1 MIYRRGLLG
10 ASAAL
15 LAAPAIVRR
24 AGAATGFDWKQ
35 FKGQHIEVNLSKNPR
50 SDVLQKHQK
59 EFEAL
64 TGISVGS
71 EQVPEQQQR
80 PKAALE
86 LAAGRPSFDVIMVS
100 LHVSKRL
107 FGRAKWLLDMRP
119 LLANPTLTAP
129 DYDFADM
136 SPAAVQA
143 ATQPDGRMDS
153 LPINPDLWLVYW
165 NKEIFAAKGLA
176 FPQTMDAMLDTAR
189 KLTVTSKGVYGF
201 VGRGLKNANVPVWT
215 SFLLGEDQATVTPD
229 GNKLLTDTPEAIWAA
244 TLYQNFMRET
254 APPGSIGFNW
264 YECQTTFAQGRAAM
278 WLDGIGFSAPLVDPT
293 KSKVVGKVGF
303 APLPK
308 GPKAQHSASFTDA
321 MGIPV
326 ASKNHGAAYL
336 YCQWA
341 TGKPIAEE
349 ILRTGSGTPGRLSV
363 YQDQSI
369 VQKSPFG
376 PEWFAA
382 AEECQKIARP
392 GLPEIVPVT
401 EFRDTFGIALT
412 NMITGADPAAQ
423 LRQATAEFQ
432 PVLDK
437 FEPELTWP
445 AA

>member
-1 MIYRRGLLG
+1 MIRRRGLLRG
-10 ASAAL
+10 TAGL
-15 LAAPAIVRR
+15 LAVPAMIRSAR
-24 AGAATGFDWKQ
+24 SAGFDWKQ
-35 FKGQHIEVNLSKNPR
+35 FRGQHIEVNLSKNPR
-50 SDVLQKHQK
+50 SDVLQKHEK
-59 EFEAL
+59 EFEEL

-107 FGRAKWLLDMRP
+107 FGRAKWLVDMRP
-119 LLANPTLTAP
+119 LLANPSLTAP

-136 SPAAVQA
+136 SQAAVQA

-153 LPINPDLWLVYW
+153 LPINPDLWLLYW
-165 NKEIFAAKGLA
+165 NKELFAARGMT
-176 FPQTMDAMLDTAR
+176 FPQTMDEMLEAAH
-189 KLTVTSKGVYGF
+189 KLTDKSKGVYGF

-229 GNKLLTDTPEAIWAA
+229 GTKLLTDTPEAVWAA
-244 TLYQNFMRET
+244 TLYQSLMRDT

-341 TGKPIAEE
+341 TSKAIAKE

-363 YQDQSI
+363 YGDQEI
-369 VQKSPFG
+369 VHNSPFG

-382 AEECQKIARP
+382 AEDCQKIAQP

-412 NMITGADPAAQ
+412 NMITGADSAAQ
-423 LRQATAEFQ
+423 LRKATAEFQ

-437 FEPELTWP
+437 SNQS
-445 AA
+445 

>member
-1 MIYRRGLLG
+1 MLRRRGLLK
-10 ASAAL
+10 ASAGI
-15 LAAPAIVRR
+15 LATPAIARR
-24 AGAATGFDWKQ
+24 AGAAAAFDWKQ

-59 EFEAL
+59 EFEEL

-71 EQVPEQQQR
+71 EQIPEQQQR

-119 LLANPTLTAP
+119 LLANPSLTAP

-136 SPAAVQA
+136 SPAAVA
-143 ATQPDGRMDS
+143 ASTQPDGRMDS
-153 LPINPDLWLVYW
+153 LPINPDLWIIFW
-165 NKEIFAAKGLA
+165 NKEIFSAAGLG
-176 FPQTMDAMLDTAR
+176 FPATMDEMLDTAR
-189 KLTVTSKGVYGF
+189 KLTDKSKGIYGY

-229 GNKLLTDTPEAIWAA
+229 GTKLLTDTPEAIWAA
-244 TLYQNFMRET
+244 TLYQNLMRET

-278 WLDGIGFSAPLVDPT
+278 WLDGIGFSAPLVDPA

-303 APLPK
+303 STPPK

-321 MGIPV
+321 MAIAA
-326 ASKNHGAAYL
+326 ASKHQGAAYL

-341 TGKPIAEE
+341 TSKAIARE
-349 ILRTGSGTPGRLSV
+349 ILATGSGTPGRLSV
-363 YQDQSI
+363 YADQSI
-369 VQKSPFG
+369 VKQSKFG
-376 PEWFAA
+376 PEWYAT
-382 AEECQKIARP
+382 AEECQKVARP

-423 LRQATAEFQ
+423 LQKATAEFQ

-437 FEPELTWP
+437 SNRS
-445 AA
+445 

>member
-1 MIYRRGLLG
+1 MIRRRNVLK
-10 ASAAL
+10 ASAGL
-15 LAAPAIVRR
+15 LAAPAIVASAR
-24 AGAATGFDWKQ
+24 ADSAFDWKQ

-50 SDVLQKHQK
+50 SDVLQKHQQ
-59 EFEAL
+59 EFEAM

-107 FGRAKWLLDMRP
+107 FGRAKWLVDMRP
-119 LLANPTLTAP
+119 LLANPSLTAP

-153 LPINPDLWLVYW
+153 LPINPDLWLIFW

-176 FPQTMDAMLDTAR
+176 FPATMDEMLETAR
-189 KLTVTSKGVYGF
+189 KLTDKSKGVYGF
-201 VGRGLKNANVPVWT
+201 AGRGLKNANVPVWT
-215 SFLLGEDQATVTPD
+215 SFLLGQDQATVNPD
-229 GNKLLTDTPEAIWAA
+229 GTKLLTDTPQAVWAA
-244 TLYQNFMRET
+244 TLYQNLLRDT

-278 WLDGIGFSAPLVDPT
+278 WLDGIGFSAPLIDPT

-303 APLPK
+303 SPAPK
-308 GPKAQHSASFTDA
+308 GPVAQHSASFTDA

-326 ASKNHGAAYL
+326 ASKRRDAAYL

-341 TGKPIAEE
+341 TGKAMARE

-363 YQDQSI
+363 YQDQAI
-369 VQKSPFG
+369 VQASKFG

-382 AEECQKIARP
+382 TEACQKIARP

-412 NMITGADPAAQ
+412 NTITGADPAAQ
-423 LRQATAEFQ
+423 LRKATAEFQ
-432 PVLDK
+432 PILDK
-437 FEPELTWP
+437 SNRG
-445 AA
+445 

>member
-1 MIYRRGLLG
+1 MLRRRALLAG
-10 ASAAL
+10 TTAA
-15 LAAPAIVRR
+15 LAAPAIIGR
-24 AGAATGFDWKQ
+24 ARAATDFDWKQ

-59 EFEAL
+59 EFEEL

-71 EQVPEQQQR
+71 EQIPEQQQR

-107 FGRAKWLLDMRP
+107 FGRAKWLVDMRP
-119 LLANPTLTAP
+119 LLSDPKLTAP

-136 SPAAVQA
+136 SKAAVQA
-143 ATQPDGRMDS
+143 STQPDGRMDS
-153 LPINPDLWLVYW
+153 LPLNPDLWLVYW
-165 NKEIFAAKGLA
+165 NKEIFAAANLPFPNTMEDMLA
-176 FPQTMDAMLDTAR
+176 TAR
-189 KLTVTSKGVYGF
+189 KLTDKSKGVYGF

-215 SFLLGEDQATVTPD
+215 SFLLGENQATVTPD
-229 GNKLLTDTPEAIWAA
+229 GKTLLTDTPEAVWAA
-244 TLYQNFMRET
+244 TLYQGLMRET

-278 WLDGIGFSAPLVDPT
+278 WLDGIGFSAPLIDPT

-303 APLPK
+303 APPPK

-326 ASKNHGAAYL
+326 ASKNQGAAYL

-341 TGKPIAEE
+341 TSKPIAEE
-349 ILRTGSGTPGRLSV
+349 ILRTGSGTPGRLSI
-363 YQDQSI
+363 YNEPEI
-369 VQKSPFG
+369 IKGSPFG
-376 PEWFAA
+376 PQWFATA
-382 AEECQKIARP
+382 QECQKIARP

-401 EFRDTFGIALT
+401 EFRDRFGIALT
-412 NMITGADPAAQ
+412 NMITGSDPAAQ

-437 FEPELTWP
+437 SNQS
-445 AA
+445 